1 VSHDSGTGRWP
12 ISLGGETLVL
22 VAVVALF
29 AAVFV
34 AVAADLA
41 AA

>member
-1 VSHDSGTGRWP
+1 MIRDGGTGRWL

-34 AVAADLA
+34 AVAADIA
-41 AA
+41 GA

>member
-1 VSHDSGTGRWP
+1 MNREGGTERWP

-41 AA
+41 GA